1 MLADKMPLPDYKG
14 PPCPRNLY
22 VLADITA
29 RSLLNRIH
37 HALFAMD
44 DRTSICTAGP
54 IEVSS
59 NRGLPTVGTDIPLFR
74 VCQEL
79 DSQLEAW
86 YGSLPAA
93 IKPDLYGRCQG
104 NNQACLLRLRYW
116 SAKQNIYRPLVIYVA
131 SSGISDIRDF
141 PPSILDKC
149 GICLDACHAFLLT
162 AGHILSRRTP
172 YTYSVAQW

>member
-1 MLADKMPLPDYKG
+1 MPLPDYKG

-37 HALFAMD
+37 HALFAVDSQLM
-44 DRTSICTAGP
+44 RTTGP
-54 IEVSS
+54 LEASS
-59 NRGLPTVGTDIPLFR
+59 NRYFSTLSPEGPLFR

-79 DSQLEAW
+79 DRQLETW
-86 YGSLPAA
+86 YESLPTA
-93 IKPDLYGRCQG
+93 IKPDLYGRYKG

-116 SAKQNIYRPLVIYVA
+116 SAKQNIYRPFVLYVTSA
-131 SSGISDIRDF
+131 GTGDSCDF

-149 GICLDACHAFLLT
+149 GSCLDACHAFLLT
-162 AGHILSRRTP
+162 AGHILSCRTP